1 MKQNMHQWLKEQ
13 ISKKAK
19 KPLPVLS
26 FPCIQPMN
34 ISVMDLI
41 SNSDTQAKGIKLI
54 ADKCDTAASV
64 SLMDLS
70 LEAEC
75 FGSEIKF
82 SDGEVPTVIGC
93 IVTDMESAQSLKVPP
108 IGTGRTSVYLQ
119 AAEKAVQMIT
129 DRPVFGG
136 TIGPFSLAGRL
147 TGVSEAMI
155 YCYEESEMMHLVLA
169 KATDFLIAYIKEYK
183 KTGVNGIVI
192 AEPVT
197 GMLSPDL
204 AREFSEPYVKKITD
218 SVKDENFIIIY
229 HNCGNSTIQMIDSIL
244 ATGADAF
251 HFGNAIDMATM
262 MQCIPENII
271 AMGNISPA
279 EQFNGGTPDSI
290 RQATLDL
297 LSKCAKYPNFII
309 SSGCDI
315 PPLSPWV
322 NIETFFAAVSEF
334 YAQAAKRRL

>member
-1 MKQNMHQWLKEQ
+1 MKRNMRQWLNEQ
-13 ISKKAK
+13 KASKIKKA
-19 KPLPVLS
+19 LPVLS
-26 FPCIQPMN
+26 FPCIQLMG
-34 ISVMDLI
+34 ISVKDLI

-54 ADKCDTAASV
+54 ADKCDCAAAV

-75 FGSEIKF
+75 FGSEIKVTD
-82 SDGEVPTVIGC
+82 DGEVPTVVGC
-93 IVTDMESAQSLKVPP
+93 VVTDMESAQALKVPP
-108 IGTGRTSVYLQ
+108 IGSGRTSIYLE

-136 TIGPFSLAGRL
+136 VIGPFSLAGRL
-147 TGVSEAMI
+147 VGVSEAMI
-155 YCYEESEMMHLVLA
+155 YCYEEPEMMHLVLS
-169 KATDFLIAYIKEYK
+169 KATDFLISYINEYK
-183 KTGVNGIVI
+183 KTGVNGIVM

-204 AREFSEPYVKKITD
+204 AKEFSEPYVRKITD
-218 SVKDENFIIIY
+218 AVKDENFIVVY

-251 HFGNAIDMATM
+251 HFGNAIDMAEM
-262 MQCIPENII
+262 MQHIPQNIV

-279 EQFNGGTPDSI
+279 EQFRCGTPESI
-290 RQATLDL
+290 KQATLDL
-297 LSKCAKYPNFII
+297 LAKCGKYPNFVI

-315 PPLSPWV
+315 PPLSPWA
-322 NIETFFAAVSEF
+322 NIDAFFAAVKEF
-334 YAQAAKRRL
+334 YKEQTG

>member
-1 MKQNMHQWLKEQ
+1 MKRNMRQWLEDQK
-13 ISKKAK
+13 SLKVK

-26 FPCIQPMN
+26 FPCIQPMG
-34 ISVMDLI
+34 ITVKDLI

-54 ADKCDTAASV
+54 ADKCDCAASV

-82 SDGEVPTVIGC
+82 SDGEVPTVVGC
-93 IVTDMESAQSLKVPP
+93 IVTDMESAQALKVPS
-108 IGTGRTSVYLQ
+108 IGAGRTSIYLE
-119 AAEKAVQMIT
+119 AAGKAVQMIT
-129 DRPVFGG
+129 DRPVLGG
-136 TIGPFSLAGRL
+136 TIGPFSLAGRIV
-147 TGVSEAMI
+147 GVSEAMI
-155 YCYEESEMMHLVLA
+155 FCYEEPETMHLVLS
-169 KATDFLIAYIKEYK
+169 KATDFLIAYISEYK
-183 KTGVNGIVI
+183 KTGVNGIVM

-218 SVKDENFIIIY
+218 AVRDENFIVIY

-244 ATGADAF
+244 NTGADAF
-251 HFGNAIDMATM
+251 HFGNAIDMEQM
-262 MQCIPENII
+262 MRHIPENTI

-279 EQFNGGTPDSI
+279 EQFRGGTPDSI
-290 RQATLDL
+290 RQAALDL
-297 LSKCAKYPNFII
+297 LSKCGKYPNFVI

-315 PPLSPWV
+315 PPLSPWQ
-322 NIETFFAAVSEF
+322 NIDAFFAAVKEF
-334 YAQAAKRRL
+334 YKA

>member
-1 MKQNMHQWLKEQ
+1 MKQNMRKWLNEQ
-13 ISKKAK
+13 REAKVK

-26 FPCIQPMN
+26 FPCIQLME
-34 ISVMDLI
+34 ISVKDLI
-41 SNSDTQAKGIKLI
+41 SNSDTQAKGLKLI
-54 ADKCDTAASV
+54 ADKCDSAASV

-75 FGSEIKF
+75 FGSEIKV
-82 SDGEVPTVIGC
+82 SDDEVPTVVGSV
-93 IVTDMESAQSLKVPP
+93 VTDMESAQRLKTPS
-108 IGTGRTSVYLQ
+108 IGAGRTSIYIE

-136 TIGPFSLAGRL
+136 IIGPFSLAGRL

-155 YCYEESEMMHLVLA
+155 YCYEEPEMMELVLN

-183 KTGVNGIVI
+183 KAGVNGIVM
-192 AEPVT
+192 AEPVV

-204 AREFSEPYVKKITD
+204 AKEFSQGYVKRINEA
-218 SVKDENFIIIY
+218 VRDEDFIVIY

-244 ATGADAF
+244 ATDSDAF
-251 HFGNAIDMATM
+251 HFGNAIDMAKM
-262 MQCIPENII
+262 MEFIPKDII

-279 EQFNGGTPDSI
+279 EQFRGGTPESI
-290 RQATLDL
+290 KNATIEL
-297 LSKCAKYPNFII
+297 LEKCSKYPNFII

-315 PPLSPWV
+315 PPLSPWE
-322 NIETFFAAVSEF
+322 NIDAFFKAVKDF
-334 YAQAAKRRL
+334 YG

>member
-1 MKQNMHQWLKEQ
+1 MKQNMFNWLEDQK
-13 ISKKAK
+13 SKKAK
-19 KPLPVLS
+19 KPLPILS
-26 FPCIQPMN
+26 FPSIQLMN
-34 ISVMDLI
+34 ISVKVLI

-54 ADKCDTAASV
+54 SERCECAASV

-75 FGSEIKF
+75 FGSKINF

-108 IGTGRTSVYLQ
+108 IGAGRTSIYLE
-119 AAEKAVQMIT
+119 AAKKAALMIT
-129 DRPVFGG
+129 DRPFFGG
-136 TIGPFSLAGRL
+136 TIGPFSLTSRL

-155 YCYEESEMMHLVLA
+155 YCYEESDMMHLVLA

-204 AREFSEPYVKKITD
+204 AREFSQTYVKKITEA
-218 SVKDENFIIIY
+218 VRDENFIVIY

-251 HFGNAIDMATM
+251 HFGNAIDMAQM

-271 AMGNISPA
+271 TMGNISPA

-290 RQATLDL
+290 RQVTLEL

-315 PPLSPWV
+315 PPLSPWG
-322 NIETFFAAVSEF
+322 NIDAFFAAVSEF
-334 YAQAAKRRL
+334 YSNW